1 MIIFKLWISQVIS
14 YKGTNITYPNET
26 GISEN
31 HLQTQ
36 KYHRLGGDTVDG
48 SEILRSPV
56 EGMVVYPADNLSQR
70 FTRFGI
76 DIWVFPKIGV
86 PQNGWFIMENP
97 IKMEGLGVPLFLE
110 TPIYYTSF
118 SVVVYP
124 KFFTLPST
132 VRTIPFHESIG
143 ESRREFSE
151 NAKRGNCHLLTINSG
166 QIIAAK
172 PPVGH
177 LKF

>member
-1 MIIFKLWISQVIS
+1 
-14 YKGTNITYPNET
+14 
-26 GISEN
+26 
-31 HLQTQ
+31 
-36 KYHRLGGDTVDG
+36 
-48 SEILRSPV
+48 
-56 EGMVVYPADNLSQR
+56 
-70 FTRFGI
+70 
-76 DIWVFPKIGV
+76 
-86 PQNGWFIMENP
+86 MENP
-97 IKMEGLGVPLFLE
+97 IKMDGLGVPLFLE
-110 TPIYYTSF
+110 TPLYILFGGCLSEIF
-118 SVVVYP
+118 C
-124 KFFTLPST
+124 LPST